1 MGPQGDLLVL
11 PSRLQIAPT
20 IALLRRAAVSGS
32 IPAMPIIRTLPP
44 QLINQIA
51 AGEVVERPASVVKE
65 LVENSL
71 DAGARRIDVDVE
83 RGGAK
88 LIRIRDDGVGIGRD
102 QLALALS
109 RHATSKIA
117 SLDDLEAVGTMG
129 FRGEAL
135 PSIASVSRLDLISRT
150 VQESHGWRVSADG
163 SDHIDAPQPAAHAI
177 GTTVEVHDLFYN
189 VPARRKFLRTEK
201 TEFGHLEQMLRRMAL
216 AHGDV
221 ALRLQHNG
229 RTILDLPAGEEGF
242 SAQRLQA
249 LLGDG
254 FMNASLTLDQTA
266 VGLRLAG
273 WIAQPAFARSQ
284 TDMQFFYVN
293 GRLVRDKLVAHAVR
307 QSYQDVLHHGRHPA
321 YVLFLEVPPRHVD
334 VNVHPA
340 KQEVR
345 FREGR
350 QVHDFIFRTLHRR
363 LAGGVRSDAGP
374 MDGDSSGAASDAG
387 ADTSVPAHAS
397 PMFALG
403 GSEPSVAGRP
413 VGTST
418 YPSMPGRLP
427 LRAGDGR
434 GGYAAAFEFQRPG
447 AMSGD
452 AIASPPIGMPST
464 GDEQEIPPLGFA
476 IGQLNGV
483 YVLAQAEDGLVIVD
497 MHAAHERIGYERL
510 KQSAASGELRRQPLL
525 VPVVVHVS
533 AMEADLAEHQAPV
546 LERLGLVV
554 GRLGEGKLAVR
565 EIPALLQG
573 SDPEQL
579 LRDVLSDLGSAGVA
593 ADGLAFRQPK
603 GRASDGIGDDGVGG
617 ERLRGEIN
625 AVLSTMACHGA
636 VRANRRLTIAEMNAL
651 LRDMERTERADQCN
665 HGRPTWIKLSQRQL
679 DGLFMRGR

>member
-1 MGPQGDLLVL
+1 M
-11 PSRLQIAPT
+11 PT
-20 IALLRRAAVSGS
+20 IRA
-32 IPAMPIIRTLPP
+32 LPP

-65 LVENSL
+65 LIENSL

-88 LIRIRDDGVGIGRD
+88 LIRIRDDGVGIGHD

-135 PSIASVSRLDLISRT
+135 PSIASVSRLELVSRT
-150 VQESHGWRVSADG
+150 AREDHGWRVSADG
-163 SDHIDAPQPAAHAI
+163 GDQIETPRPAAHAI

-201 TEFGHLEQMLRRMAL
+201 TEFGHVEQMLRRMAL
-216 AHGDV
+216 AHGGV
-221 ALRLQHNG
+221 AVRLQHNG
-229 RTILDLPAGEEGF
+229 RTVLDLPASDEGF
-242 SAQRLQA
+242 AAQRVRA

-254 FMNASLTLDQTA
+254 FMDASLALDQTA

-284 TDMQFFYVN
+284 GDMQFFYVN

-321 YVLFLEVPPRHVD
+321 YVLFLELPPRNVD

-350 QVHDFIFRTLHRR
+350 QVHDFIFRALHRR
-363 LAGGVRSDAGP
+363 LAGGARSDAE
-374 MDGDSSGAASDAG
+374 AG
-387 ADTSVPAHAS
+387 ADIGIPAPTSHPVS
-397 PMFALG
+397 FG
-403 GSEPSVAGRP
+403 GSEPAVGGKP
-413 VGTST
+413 VGESAYPTS
-418 YPSMPGRLP
+418 GRLP
-427 LRAGDGR
+427 LRAGDDR
-434 GGYAAAFEFQRPG
+434 GAYAAAFEFQQPP
-447 AMSGD
+447 MSSAD
-452 AIASPPIGMPST
+452 PIAPPAADGPLV
-464 GDEQEIPPLGFA
+464 GHGQEIPPLGFA

-510 KQSAASGELRRQPLL
+510 KQSAASGALRRQPLL

-533 AMEADLAEHQAPV
+533 AAEADLAEQHAP
-546 LERLGLVV
+546 LMARLGLVV
-554 GRLGEGKLAVR
+554 GRLGESRLAVR

-573 SDPEQL
+573 SDPERL
-579 LRDVLSDLGSAGVA
+579 LRDLLSDFGAAATPASAGAGQSGAVA
-593 ADGLAFRQPK
+593 DPD
-603 GRASDGIGDDGVGG
+603 ASVIADDGA
-617 ERLRGEIN
+617 ERVRGEIN

-665 HGRPTWIKLSQRQL
+665 HGRPTWIRLSRRQL